1 MTWVVDW
8 TPPGRVALSR
18 LHWQDAARIA
28 EAVQHFAET
37 GEGDFY
43 RLPEDAA
50 VTLRLRVGSYRV
62 RMTRDVREHV
72 LMIWWVHLV

>member
-18 LHWQDAARIA
+18 LHWHDASRID
-28 EAVQHFAET
+28 EAVERFARV

-43 RLPEDAA
+43 RLPEDDA

-62 RMTRDVREHV
+62 RLTRDVRERV
-72 LMIWWVHLV
+72 LRIWWVYRM